1 MTQRVWNLI
10 VDQSLSAEEQ
20 STLGWRARG
29 TSLEPLRWEVR
40 RLLLSIGY
48 TETRTTP
55 LHRILAQL
63 RKKQW
68 PIWFTRLGIDLH
80 QHYKESALAAASA
93 GRASAD
99 SERFASVTTL
109 GVLVVLCASSCERRD
124 LEGREKS
131 CRTLSTL
138 VTKCTNAGTDGSADI
153 HLDDKS
159 LCWSGLEKTHCQHV
173 NAPIAT
179 NFLQLTTRGDR
190 FARCCRE
197 LFARSDC
204 PACKAWLTRLIIA
217 AAIEIDS
224 LREAW
229 APEEGQSLA
238 VLRTLSGKRRKLDE
252 VEQQTVLATSKGQD
266 AAKLAY
272 ASSDMCSMLSVAT
285 AR

>member
-10 VDQSLSAEEQ
+10 VDQSLSAEDQ

-29 TSLEPLRWEVR
+29 TSL
-40 RLLLSIGY
+40 
-48 TETRTTP
+48 ETRTTP

-80 QHYKESALAAASA
+80 QHYKESAVAAASA

-124 LEGREKS
+124 LEGREKA

-153 HLDDKS
+153 HLEDKT
-159 LCWSGLEKTHCQHV
+159 LCWSGLGENACCEHV
-173 NAPIAT
+173 NAAIAS
-179 NFLQLTTRGDR
+179 NFVQFQTRGDR

-204 PACKAWLTRLIIA
+204 QACKSWLTRLIRA

-229 APEEGQSLA
+229 APEEGQSVA
-238 VLRTLSGKRRKLDE
+238 VLRAVSGKRRKLDE
-252 VEQQTVLATSKGQD
+252 VEQQAVLHTSKGQD